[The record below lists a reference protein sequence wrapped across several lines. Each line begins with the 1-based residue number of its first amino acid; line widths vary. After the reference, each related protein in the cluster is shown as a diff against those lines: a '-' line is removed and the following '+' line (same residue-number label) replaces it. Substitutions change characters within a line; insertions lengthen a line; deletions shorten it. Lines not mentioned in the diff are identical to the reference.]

1 MPDVNLNLSSQ
12 PQHEYSLVIESRDGR
27 AFSPPVLDDVKITWK
42 RAGVPGKM
50 TFTAIK
56 ATDGV
61 DMSFWEGD
69 RVTFYVDGDPLFMGY
84 VFTKKRDKKHQIEV
98 TVYDQTRYL
107 KNKFAYVFKET
118 PAQEII
124 QSLCDDFE
132 LNYGEFEDPEYEVP
146 VIAEE
151 NKSAFDIIL
160 TVNEEVLNNTGNMM
174 VLYDDAGELQYK
186 NVLNMKV
193 DTVIMDVTAENFE
206 YESSIDSNTYN
217 SVVLYY
223 KPGAQQVAGSGTTN
237 TGTLTNDPTF
247 TWPTPGVTYITSPYG
262 PRGGGFHLGT
272 DIGASYGTPIH
283 ASKSGTVE
291 FAGWHYSYGNYVKLT
306 HLDGSYTLYA
316 HQSQLGCSTGDTVS
330 QQQVIGYVGSTGH
343 STGPHLHFELV
354 LAGNY
359 RVDPATYITD
369 RSGNVS
375 AASANVLSV
384 GEANTIGGN
393 EKTQVISVAANTQ
406 AASLGNL
413 EVSGYEEQIRAALIA
428 KGYSSA
434 AASAIMGN
442 MYQESRMNPNAQS
455 YDGGYG
461 LIQWTGTRRT
471 GPNGLIAWCAANGYD
486 YTTITGQIEFMDWE
500 LSQPYFANLL
510 PNFKNSTDVASATSS
525 WLRYFE
531 GIWDGTYSTRLNAAN
546 TYQSAYSGNE
556 PSGVSSNP
564 EISTGSDVQVFF
576 AQDEEH
582 IEEWGL
588 LRYYEEVSSASI
600 GEGKAKELLELY
612 NRKTRTLR
620 VTGAFGDINVRGGT
634 MIPVILNLGDLVTNN
649 YMIVEKVTHKFTRD
663 HHSMD
668 LELDGAWED

>member
-1 MPDVNLNLSSQ
+1 MPDVDLNMMGNPTVKYNLI
-12 PQHEYSLVIESRDGR
+12 IESRDGR
-27 AFSPPVLDDVKITWK
+27 VFSPPVKDEVKITWE
-42 RAGVPGKM
+42 RVGVPGKLE
-50 TFTAIK
+50 FTTIK
-56 ATDGV
+56 STDGY

-69 RVTFYVDGDPLFMGY
+69 RVTFYIDDKPIFMGY
-84 VFTKKRDKKHQIEV
+84 VFTKNRDKKHHINV
-98 TVYDQTRYL
+98 TAYDQTRYL
-107 KNKFAYVFKET
+107 KNKFSYVFKNT
-118 PAQEII
+118 AAHEII
-124 QSLCDDFE
+124 KSLCDDFE
-132 LNYGEFEDPEYEVP
+132 LKTGEFEDPEYEVP

-160 TVNEEVLNNTGNMM
+160 SVNEEVINNTGNLM
-174 VLYDDAGELQYK
+174 VLYDDAGEIQYK

-193 DTVIMDVTAENFE
+193 DTVIMDMTAEDFD
-206 YESSIDSNTYN
+206 YTSSIDENTYN
-217 SVVLYY
+217 SIVLYY

-237 TGTLTNDPTF
+237 TGTLTNDASF

-262 PRGGGFHLGT
+262 WRSGGFHLGT

-316 HQSQLGCSTGDTVS
+316 HMSQLGCSTGDTVS
-330 QQQVIGYVGSTGH
+330 QQQVIGYVGSTGD

-354 LAGNY
+354 LAGGN
-359 RVDPATYITD
+359 RVDPDLYVPKTPTASYSLASVNSI
-369 RSGNVS
+369 G
-375 AASANVLSV
+375 SANFVGDSEPIQVMSV
-384 GEANTIGGN
+384 TANTRA
-393 EKTQVISVAANTQ
+393 T
-406 AASLGNL
+406 SLGNL
-413 EVSGYEEQIRAALIA
+413 EVSGNEETIRAALIA

-556 PSGVSSNP
+556 PSGGGSTS
-564 EISTGSDVQVFF
+564 EISTGSDVQIFH

-582 IEEWGL
+582 IKEWGL

-600 GEGKAKELLELY
+600 GEAKAKELLELY

-620 VTGAFGDINVRGGT
+620 VTDAFGDINVRGGT
-634 MIPVILNLGDLVTNN
+634 LIPVILNLGDLITNS
-649 YMIVEKVTHKFTRD
+649 YMIVEKVVHTFTTD
-663 HHSMD
+663 HHSMTLD
-668 LELDGAWED
+668 LDGAWED